1 MTYLY
6 YNLLYLLET
15 VVEEKKDNW
24 FISFLK
30 SIWEEI
36 TDMFGDVIDF
46 FKSIYNG
53 LSSKFGET
61 AVIVI
66 FAMIAIV
73 GVMVIATA
81 IIRK

>member
-6 YNLLYLLET
+6 FNLLYLLET
-15 VVEEKKDNW
+15 VIEEKKDNW

-36 TDMFGDVIDF
+36 TDMFGDVVDF
-46 FKSIYNG
+46 FKSIYSG

-61 AVIVI
+61 AVTVI
-66 FAMIAIV
+66 FAMVAIV